1 MASPQYETFAASV
14 AAQRTATLPS
24 LEELRAGMDL
34 LIQTLPAPDGTAVT
48 PVDAGGVPAEW
59 VASARAGEKHVVIH
73 LHGGGYCIGSAA
85 SIRNFAGRVSAAAE
99 ARVLSVDY
107 RLAPEHPFPAAV
119 SDAVAAYRWVLAQG
133 ISPSRISLSG
143 ESAGGGLVVALLVAL
158 RDAGDPLPACAVPI
172 SPWVDMENSG
182 EMSEI
187 ARAQDL
193 LRIEHIELFART
205 YLNGSDPRDPL
216 ASPLH
221 ADLSGLP
228 PLLVLVGG
236 REILLDDAR
245 RLTLRAQEAGVD
257 CTLRIVPEM
266 IHFWNLFGP
275 LFPEAT
281 LASEDVAEFVRSHVA
296 A

>member
-143 ESAGGGLVVALLVAL
+143 ESAGGGLAVALLVAL

-275 LFPEAT
+275 LFPEAA